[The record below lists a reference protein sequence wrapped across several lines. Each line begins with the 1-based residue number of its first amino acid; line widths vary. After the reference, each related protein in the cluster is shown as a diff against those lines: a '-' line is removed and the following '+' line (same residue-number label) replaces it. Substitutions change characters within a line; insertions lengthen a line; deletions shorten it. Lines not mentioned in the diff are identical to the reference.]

1 VHRLGVRL
9 GARLLQGRPGGR
21 RWRRRRCGW
30 RWQCARRPGAAAGQ
44 CRPAW
49 RRRRRR
55 RRCGN
60 LLEPSRHVAGGVANG
75 RHERGVLLVHRA
87 ARLLLVVL
95 VLVAV
100 AAAVLV
106 RRGMLASK
114 VALPLVSSKAQ

>member
-1 VHRLGVRL
+1 
-9 GARLLQGRPGGR
+9 
-21 RWRRRRCGW
+21 
-30 RWQCARRPGAAAGQ
+30 
-44 CRPAW
+44 
-49 RRRRRR
+49 
-55 RRCGN
+55 
-60 LLEPSRHVAGGVANG
+60 
-75 RHERGVLLVHRA
+75 VLLVHRA